1 MPAGINLVN
10 KEFTAFL
17 SRPSR
22 FPNRFGAMQFIPTAP
37 RLALAS
43 LALCAASST
52 AAELIDPAA
61 FGFGRPGYMLDT
73 TWVGRQD
80 FDGLAGGVEMFE
92 LRLIAPLAG
101 WKLGDGRLGIS
112 LGYNYTRLDFSGP
125 LALGRQDLH
134 NLEAQLAYFW
144 SPPDS
149 KWWGLG
155 FITPGIATDFERVS
169 SNAFQI
175 AGLGLLGYK
184 VSDSLSLAGGVFSS
198 YAHEDGVV
206 FPAVGFIW
214 EPKPFIVQVTP
225 PFLVFGWRAT
235 DKFTFSLSAYPS
247 GGSWD
252 VRDAGGVRT
261 IDFSGWQGAASV
273 IWRAT
278 DRVSVSVRGGV
289 NFRGELE
296 LRDGSENVLLD
307 RDLDPAP
314 FGALNLRFQF

>member
-1 MPAGINLVN
+1 MMPGSSAQ
-10 KEFTAFL
+10 FT
-17 SRPSR
+17 SRPFSNSNR
-22 FPNRFGAMQFIPTAP
+22 LPSVPNTKTASQ
-37 RLALAS
+37 LALAFLLVS
-43 LALCAASST
+43 AASSP

-101 WKLGDGRLGIS
+101 LKLGSGRLGIS
-112 LGYNYTRLDFSGP
+112 LGYNYTRLDFTGP
-125 LALGRQDLH
+125 LTLGRQDLH
-134 NLEAQLAYFW
+134 NLEAQIAYFW
-144 SPPDS
+144 SRPDS

-155 FITPGIATDFERVS
+155 FITPGLATDFECVS
-169 SNAFQI
+169 SNSFQI

-184 VSDSLSLAGGVFSS
+184 VSESLSLAGGVFSS
-198 YAHEDGVV
+198 YSHEDGVV
-206 FPAVGFIW
+206 LPAIGFIW
-214 EPKPFIVQVTP
+214 EPKPFILQVTP

-235 DKFTFSLSAYPS
+235 EKLTFSLSAYPS

-252 VRDAGGVRT
+252 IRDTGGVQT
-261 IDFSGWQGAASV
+261 IDLSGWQGAASA

-278 DRVSVSVRGGV
+278 DRFSVSVRGGV
-289 NFRGELE
+289 NFGGQLE
-296 LRDGSENVLLD
+296 LRDGSQNVLLD